1 MFMAGVHAPAI
12 NINVFHGV
20 SPRTHQCVPGRAA
33 VARAIDINVVR
44 GVYPSSKCF
53 ITCPHHNTRHKHQ
66 CIPGRALHT
75 HQCVSGLAP
84 AAHAININVF
94 RSVYASSMC
103 FMACSH
109 HATRHKH
116 QCISGRVNVLPPT
129 IHIDSRVLT
138 PLVSSVSVD
147 PLHHFSM
154 PHLFQSFQAVYAH
167 PLTKYCEHGAGATRS
182 YDLS

>member
-1 MFMAGVHAPAI
+1 MWFAVCTHRRSVSSRVPTITPAI
-12 NINVFHGV
+12 NINVFQGV
-20 SPRTHQCVPGRAA
+20 PP
-33 VARAIDINVVR
+33 
-44 GVYPSSKCF
+44 
-53 ITCPHHNTRHKHQ
+53 
-66 CIPGRALHT
+66 HT
-75 HQCVSGLAP
+75 HQCVSVLAP

-94 RSVYASSMC
+94 RIVYASSMC

-129 IHIDSRVLT
+129 IHSDSRVLT